1 MAVDISAIGQA
12 AGTVLNGLGR
22 AMNSST
28 SDTNLIPHFDSRG
41 GKYARNANWVQGIGH
56 LVNLGT
62 TIGSSWANAK
72 KIANQERKNPGS
84 TQLQQNKYGMTFS
97 DTDENLNQYQNR
109 RAAYGAIDDEYND
122 ILEQERISYELDP
135 EYYKEHFGTPE
146 QEAENWR
153 QTSRDNAQRF
163 YTPEGY
169 LFRQGIERNFPN
181 SNYNRNTMPY
191 VNVYAPGGDIK
202 TQQKNGMPWGNIMDT
217 ANQAF
222 DSFAGNVYAPK
233 SMQEAAVRGDS
244 TEDPLSELLLS
255 NKRVK
260 QGLNWVRS
268 NNDNIGVNMYTESG
282 LANDIQKYNQL
293 DKVDR
298 LGFGRALAGNL
309 QASAKG
315 AAWGTKIGGEGLGT
329 LIGGIVGGVANIGS
343 LFQKRRARKKM
354 NEAIE
359 RQNNIN
365 QSIIL
370 HNVNKVGNTLYNNQ
384 MASYKAYGG
393 NLFADGGDL
402 TNGVTQFNEGGT
414 HEENPY
420 GGIPQ
425 GINKENG
432 LPNKVE
438 EGEVKYNDFIYSN
451 RLTIPKG
458 AAEEVGLPKSI
469 EGKTF
474 AEAANILQKESSNR
488 PNDKISKQELDIVL
502 GKLKDLQIK
511 VKEQQDQEELAQQ
524 NDLMAEH
531 QLDPMQDPTMQ
542 DSAAQMDPSMMDPS
556 MMGMDPT
563 AMGMDPSMMQ
573 DPNAMMP
580 PMDPSMMGGSE
591 GQLPMDP
598 AMMGMMAYGGRLYNS
613 YSANDKDL
621 NTIQANSSTAQRQN
635 QLDLYTEEEMNDPN
649 FVRLSKNPGFKGAIS
664 YTYGDGYKDDD
675 EFINSFIWNK
685 QNKDYTSP
693 YLGFVNSIK
702 PTENNISL
710 LRKLFVDQYSG
721 KPLNYTVRK
730 DGSKHTA
737 KTDDEIGKVFD
748 NIINGARNTDGTIDN
763 AKFRSTV
770 LPYMLDTNFAGFH
783 NRIIKDFLSRKNPP
797 VVPPI
802 ITPSNK
808 TTPPDSP
815 SNTLGGFNPEVGK
828 LRIPEFNNNL
838 RYAPVYG
845 AMEAIANA
853 KENPSY
859 FRANMQDQLPRIE
872 PVYENVYLPYEAAD
886 LNYHVNQ
893 LRSQEAQALQALSD
907 AGAGPGAIMATAQKY
922 NDAIGQAKAQAA
934 DLNWARRREVA
945 ARDAQREQFN
955 AQQIANTRAHNSNLD
970 NIEFQNRIKQ
980 RENMYDDYKWNRQD
994 RDQSKTALYNSLYNI
1009 GTENMHR
1016 DERAWMIENGL
1027 LGSRMYN
1034 PFKKLYPVARDLS
1047 YLQRQ
1052 MAETDVRNQEIADRE
1067 AEIEA
1072 NLSYLES
1079 MIPKEIEDAEAIA
1092 EYEALRKAYEAQ
1104 KNKKK

>member
-1 MAVDISAIGQA
+1 MSVDISAIGQA

-28 SDTNLIPHFDSRG
+28 SDTNLIPYFDKRG

-62 TIGSSWANAK
+62 TVGSSLANAK
-72 KIANQERKNPGS
+72 RIAKQERENPGS

-109 RAAYGAIDDEYND
+109 RSAYKAIDDEYND

-135 EYYKEHFGTPE
+135 EYYKEYFGTPE

-181 SNYNRNTMPY
+181 STYNRNTMPY
-191 VNVYAPGGDIK
+191 VNMYAPGGDIK
-202 TQQKNGMPWGNIMDT
+202 TQQNNGMPWGNIMET

-244 TEDPLSELLLS
+244 TEDPLSELILS
-255 NKRVK
+255 NKRTK

-268 NNDNIGVNMYTESG
+268 NNDNTGVNMYTESG

-298 LGFGRALAGNL
+298 LGFGRTLAGNL

-315 AAWGTKIGGEGLGT
+315 AEWGTKIGGAGLGT
-329 LIGGIVGGVANIGS
+329 LIGGIAGGIANIGS
-343 LFQKRRARKKM
+343 LFQKHRARKKM

-365 QSIIL
+365 QSTIL

-384 MASYKAYGG
+384 MANYKAYGG
-393 NLFADGGDL
+393 NLYAEGGDL

-451 RLTIPKG
+451 RLTVPEG
-458 AAEEVGLPKSI
+458 VAEEVGLPKSI

-524 NDLMAEH
+524 NDPMAEH
-531 QLDPMQDPTMQ
+531 QLDPMQDPAMQ
-542 DSAAQMDPSMMDPS
+542 DPTAQMDPSMM
-556 MMGMDPT
+556 GVDPT

-580 PMDPSMMGGSE
+580 PMDPSMMGAE
-591 GQLPMDP
+591 EQPPMDP

-613 YSANDKDL
+613 YAANDKNL
-621 NTIQANSSTAQRQN
+621 STIQANLNTAQRQN
-635 QLDLYTEEEMNDPN
+635 QLDLYTEEEMSNPD
-649 FVRLSKNPGFKGAIS
+649 FVRLSKNPEFKGPIS
-664 YTYGDGYKDDD
+664 YTYSNGYRDND
-675 EFINSFIWNK
+675 EFINNFIWNK
-685 QNKDYTSP
+685 HDKDYTSP

-710 LRKLFVDQYSG
+710 LRKLFIDQYSG
-721 KPLNYTVRK
+721 KPLNYTVKK
-730 DGSKHTA
+730 DNSKHIA
-737 KTDDEIGKVFD
+737 KTNDELGKVFD
-748 NIINGARNTDGTIDN
+748 DIVKEARNTDGTIDDI
-763 AKFRSTV
+763 KFRNTV

-783 NRIIKDFLSRKNPP
+783 NQVIRHFLDKRNPP
-797 VVPPI
+797 VVPSI
-802 ITPSNK
+802 ETPSEK
-808 TTPPDSP
+808 PVTP
-815 SNTLGGFNPEVGK
+815 NNYTLKGFNPEVGK
-828 LRIPEFNNNL
+828 LRIPEFNNGL

-859 FRANMQDQLPRIE
+859 FRANMQEQLPRIE
-872 PVYENVYLPYEAAD
+872 PVYESVYLPYEAAD

-893 LRSQEAQALQALSD
+893 LRSQEAQALRALSN

-922 NDAIGQAKAQAA
+922 NDAIGQAKAQVA

-955 AQQIANTRAHNSNLD
+955 AQQVANTRTHNSNLD
-970 NIEFQNRIKQ
+970 NIEFQNRVKQ

-1009 GTENMHR
+1009 GTENMYR

-1034 PFKKLYPVARDLS
+1034 PFKKMYPVARDLS
-1047 YLQRQ
+1047 YLQKQ
-1052 MAETDVRNQEIADRE
+1052 MLKADARNQEIADRE

-1079 MIPKEIEDAEAIA
+1079 MIPKEIEDAEALA
-1092 EYEALRKAYEAQ
+1092 EYEALRSAYEAQ